1 LSRIIKAHEIGALP
15 LKAWQPTSASQPF
28 PGNGRFAAS
37 EAGPHSQ
44 GGFNSG
50 LHRLSEGEEEKLKS
64 QARQQ
69 GLEEARALAQQE
81 LQKKLKEL
89 EQQGEEME
97 AERRLFFDKVEPEL
111 ARLAVGI
118 AEKVIAKELETSP
131 EIVIGLVR
139 NAMKRMRERET
150 LRVRLNPEDLPL
162 VKAARED
169 LMAEVNGVNK
179 LDLQEDRRVGPG
191 GCMVESSNGVLDAT
205 IKTQLE
211 KLEQVII
218 EASDAGDRKDA

>member
-1 LSRIIKAHEIGALP
+1 LSKIIKAHEIGTLTLKPWQPASTTQPFSGNGGGSVSEIGRHSQHSLNSGSQGLSP
-15 LKAWQPTSASQPF
+15 GEAESLKA
-28 PGNGRFAAS
+28 
-37 EAGPHSQ
+37 
-44 GGFNSG
+44 
-50 LHRLSEGEEEKLKS
+50 
-64 QARQQ
+64 QACQQ
-69 GLEEARALAQQE
+69 GLEEGRALAEQE
-81 LQKKLKEL
+81 LQKKMTEL
-89 EQQGEEME
+89 ERRGEELE
-97 AERRLFFDKVEPEL
+97 AERRLFLDKVEPEL

-118 AEKVIAKELETSP
+118 AEKVIAKELETNP

-169 LMAEVNGVNK
+169 LMSEVNGVNK
-179 LDLQEDRRVGPG
+179 LDLQEDRRVGRG
-191 GCMVESSNGVLDAT
+191 GCMVESGSGVLDAT

-218 EASDAGDRKDA
+218 EATDAGDRENA